1 MKPNYKKDDFLGT
14 LCASLLGNLLS
25 AKKEIQSVD
34 VIIIAGS
41 GITKTK
47 DF

>member
-41 GITKTK
+41 GITKAK

>member
-1 MKPNYKKDDFLGT
+1 MKQNNKKDDFLGT
-14 LCASLLGNLLS
+14 LCASLLRNLLS
-25 AKKEIQSVD
+25 AKEEVQSVD
-34 VIIIAGS
+34 VLIIAGD